1 MPVSATGA
9 ESHLLFLIRR
19 FILALFALGLLGIS
33 AELIVLRH
41 YEDSWQLVPLFLLG
55 LALAIVVW
63 HLFEKGG
70 APILALRMIAG
81 FFVIAGVTGIILH
94 YRANLEFQLDMDS
107 SQHGWPLFLKV
118 IHAQAPPALAPGAMA
133 QLGLLGWLYTFRHPA
148 VFREGSAASTSGER
162 T

>member
-1 MPVSATGA
+1 VSASPA

-19 FILALFALGLLGIS
+19 FILGLFALGLAGIS
-33 AELIVLRH
+33 VELIALRH

-55 LALAIVVW
+55 FALAVVVW
-63 HLFEKGG
+63 HLMERGA
-70 APILALRMIAG
+70 APILALRTIAG

-148 VFREGSAASTSGER
+148 ISREGSVTPTSGEQ

>member
-1 MPVSATGA
+1 VNATGA
-9 ESHLLFLIRR
+9 EPRLLFVIRR
-19 FILALFALGLLGIS
+19 FILALFALGLVGIS
-33 AELIVLRH
+33 TELVVLRH
-41 YEDSWQLVPLFLLG
+41 YDDSWQLVPLFLLG
-55 LALAIVVW
+55 LALMVVVW
-63 HLFEKGG
+63 HLFEKSG
-70 APILALRMIAG
+70 APILALRVIAVL
-81 FFVIAGVTGIILH
+81 FVIAGVTGIILH

-148 VFREGSAASTSGER
+148 ISREGSLAPASGEQ

>member
-1 MPVSATGA
+1 VSASPA

-19 FILALFALGLLGIS
+19 FILALFALGLAGIS
-33 AELIVLRH
+33 VELIALRH

-55 LALAIVVW
+55 FALAVVVW
-63 HLFEKGG
+63 HLVERGA
-70 APILALRMIAG
+70 APILALRTIAG

-148 VFREGSAASTSGER
+148 ISREGSVTPSSGEQ

>member
-1 MPVSATGA
+1 VSASPA

-19 FILALFALGLLGIS
+19 FILALFALGLAGIS
-33 AELIVLRH
+33 VELIALRH

-55 LALAIVVW
+55 FALAIVVW
-63 HLFEKGG
+63 HLVERGA

-148 VFREGSAASTSGER
+148 ISREGSVTRTSGEQ

>member
-1 MPVSATGA
+1 MNVNAATA
-9 ESHLLFLIRR
+9 EPHLLFLIRR
-19 FILALFALGLLGIS
+19 FILALFALGLVGIS
-33 AELIVLRH
+33 VELIVLRH

-55 LALAIVVW
+55 LALAIVIW
-63 HLFEKGG
+63 HLFDKSAATIHG
-70 APILALRMIAG
+70 LRMIAV
-81 FFVIAGVTGIILH
+81 FFVITGVTGIVLH

-107 SQHGWPLFLKV
+107 SQHGWPLFFKV

-148 VFREGSAASTSGER
+148 ISREGTLAPTSGER

>member
-1 MPVSATGA
+1 VNATGA
-9 ESHLLFLIRR
+9 EPHLVFVIRR
-19 FILALFALGLLGIS
+19 FILALFALGLVGIS
-33 AELIVLRH
+33 AELLVLRH
-41 YEDSWQLVPLFLLG
+41 YDDSWQLVPLFLLG
-55 LALAIVVW
+55 LALMIVVW
-63 HLFEKGG
+63 HLFEKSA
-70 APILALRMIAG
+70 APILTLRVIAV

-148 VFREGSAASTSGER
+148 ISREGLLAPTSGEQ

>member
-1 MPVSATGA
+1 VSASPA

-19 FILALFALGLLGIS
+19 FILALFALGLAGIS
-33 AELIVLRH
+33 AELVVLRH

-55 LALAIVVW
+55 FALAVVVW
-63 HLFEKGG
+63 LLLERGA

-81 FFVIAGVTGIILH
+81 FFVIAGVAGIILH

-148 VFREGSAASTSGER
+148 ISREGSVTPTSGEQ

>member
-1 MPVSATGA
+1 MNTTGA
-9 ESHLLFLIRR
+9 EPHLLFAIRR
-19 FILALFALGLLGIS
+19 FILALFALGLVGIS
-33 AELIVLRH
+33 AELVVLRH
-41 YEDSWQLVPLFLLG
+41 YDDSWQLVPLFLLG
-55 LALAIVVW
+55 LAVMIVVW
-63 HLFEKGG
+63 HLFEKS
-70 APILALRMIAG
+70 ATPILALRVIAV
-81 FFVIAGVTGIILH
+81 FFVIAGATGIVLH

-148 VFREGSAASTSGER
+148 MSREGSLAPSSGEQ